1 MDENVKIETE
11 RQTQCQIAPAHIQ
24 SYNLNKLEDH
34 SQNEGSCTIL
44 KMSQNEMTETSI
56 KKISTQL
63 SERLNLECA
72 SPSNFK
78 EKHTKKGVNG
88 IVNGFDNCQH
98 NISNGT
104 TEDSDKSS
112 SHFEK
117 CEISSNPASNPES
130 EFSKPTATT
139 TTTTK
144 CDEFA
149 NCTENREVHPDEIHY
164 VSYESELQMPDI
176 MRLIQKDLSEPYS
189 IYTYRYFIHNWPKL
203 CFLVIIYTSIY
214 LFHLNII
221 FIIIKGSKT
230 T

>member
-1 MDENVKIETE
+1 MDENVQIEPE
-11 RQTQCQIAPAHIQ
+11 RPTQCQIAPAHIQ

-34 SQNEGSCTIL
+34 SQNEENCNIS
-44 KMSQNEMTETSI
+44 KMSQNEKTETSI

-63 SERLNLECA
+63 SERLNLGCA

-104 TEDSDKSS
+104 TEDSEKSS
-112 SHFEK
+112 SHLEK

-139 TTTTK
+139 TTTTN

-149 NCTENREVHPDEIHY
+149 NCTENREVHSDEILY
-164 VSYESELQMPDI
+164 VSYQSEMQMPDI

-203 CFLVIIYTSIY
+203 CFLVIILTS
-214 LFHLNII
+214 LFNLNIF
-221 FIIIKGSKT
+221 FIILSGST